1 MSRYH
6 IKPVLIS
13 LIVAAVVVISSCGG
27 SDYRIFSLKEGIGW
41 FSMEYPPRY
50 SVTRIDIRNSPSA
63 RYLDIGLA
71 YLPETDDPGLDEIS
85 VYAWYADDNEPASVI
100 LDDLITTAGTV
111 FRDFDLLETFSV
123 MIGDMEGQGVIF
135 SWTAYPDDS
144 SVEAT
149 TDPLPAISRM
159 VCFRH
164 GDLAWEIHVAS
175 DIKSQVQAEVEFN
188 HILETF
194 QILN

>member
-1 MSRYH
+1 MKRYH
-6 IKPVLIS
+6 IKPVL
-13 LIVAAVVVISSCGG
+13 LLFIVAAVVIVSSCGK

-50 SVTRIDIRNSPSA
+50 SVTRIDIRNSPSTK
-63 RYLDIGLA
+63 YLDIGLA

-85 VYAWYADDNEPASVI
+85 VYAWYVEDNEPASVI

>member
-1 MSRYH
+1 MKRYH
-6 IKPVLIS
+6 IKPVL
-13 LIVAAVVVISSCGG
+13 LLFIVAAVVIVSSCGK

-50 SVTRIDIRNSPSA
+50 SVTRIDIRNSPSTK
-63 RYLDIGLA
+63 YLDIGLA

-85 VYAWYADDNEPASVI
+85 VYAWYVEDNEPASVI

-144 SVEAT
+144 SVKAT
-149 TDPLPAISRM
+149 TGPLPAISRM